1 MNEED
6 IQIKRIAI
14 GVIAFLLC
22 ALVAWLI
29 CMWISRFY
37 NSSYPFLAG
46 LIFIIQTII
55 LYLLFKKTNI
65 MSTFNQWLSRGVGN
79 PAIGDP
85 SPKPVKKYTEEYIT
99 ELKEKLQQEKQEEI
113 DKIKKA
119 HLENIEKNYISRE
132 SHVEALE
139 KLKDDISSEL
149 L

>member
-1 MNEED
+1 
-6 IQIKRIAI
+6 
-14 GVIAFLLC
+14 
-22 ALVAWLI
+22 
-29 CMWISRFY
+29 
-37 NSSYPFLAG
+37 
-46 LIFIIQTII
+46 
-55 LYLLFKKTNI
+55 
-65 MSTFNQWLSRGVGN
+65 MSTFNQWLWN

-139 KLKDDISSEL
+139 KLKDDIKKNYVPLTEYEKIFREKRL
-149 L
+149 LDTKIWKRGWRI